1 MKLLLISCIF
11 ALNIFSIKTKELL
24 LVGFRKFTNETK
36 DNKIKF
42 SFDILFKKLES
53 FSNYEFL
60 YWNITISN
68 GTLDKNIEL
77 KCTEKAGKLYDD
89 LYYACENSIDLN
101 INNIQKINASKKF
114 LFSNKTMNFT
124 FDDEILESSKILE
137 SIDNIQNQT
146 GELDYSTFYL
156 KNISNSK
163 NSFTLYGNNAEN
175 LTGQEA
181 SFNSG
186 EEIYKLTIN
195 ENQINFVVNKY
206 IDEHLNGKICKI
218 ESSNKDKYI
227 LIYINETGIKDLAYY
242 VNPDSK
248 LFVEVIGAGNFT
260 QINKNN
266 ATANLYIRGSP
277 QLLKSLRRY
286 IKFTA
291 NAIYN
296 GRKLRN
302 LETQIINAIG
312 EKNDSQSN
320 EDIVVYNVNY
330 TGFPDSNFIALKPDN
345 NNFEFSDDEGF
356 ENPEKQITIGVNQ
369 NINLSDSNTELPEVI
384 KLKDSGEQVKYN
396 PSSFEIE
403 FNTIETLK
411 LSSNESIFRYPSQIG
426 SDVMEEINCILYN
439 RANIN
444 DYYKI
449 LCSTRKSI
457 HAILRDVSIIIKPQI
472 SSRLRILQ
480 TKNNNNKT
488 LLFPSN
494 ADEII
499 NYEYSA
505 KTHDYFRTSKSK
517 GLSAG
522 AIVAIILSSI
532 AALVA
537 VGLVFFFLRKNQ
549 TPPVIKNQP
558 DFNVINST
566 SNINN

>member
-1 MKLLLISCIF
+1 MKLLLISYIF
-11 ALNIFSIKTKELL
+11 SLCIFSIKTNDLL
-24 LVGFRKFTNETK
+24 LVGFSNFTNKTE
-36 DNKIKF
+36 NSKINF
-42 SFDILFKKLES
+42 SFDILFKKNQS
-53 FSNYEFL
+53 FSDYDPLFFNV
-60 YWNITISN
+60 TISN
-68 GTLDKNIEL
+68 GTIKKDIEL
-77 KCTEKAGKLYDD
+77 SCEKSNGKLIDD
-89 LYYACENSIDLN
+89 LNYTCKDSIDLDN
-101 INNIQKINASKKF
+101 ILTINASKKF
-114 LFSNKTMNFT
+114 LFSNGTMNFT

-146 GELDYSTFYL
+146 GELNYSTFYL
-156 KNISNSK
+156 KNIANSK
-163 NSFTLYGNNAEN
+163 NSFSLYGNIVEN
-175 LTGQEA
+175 LTGQVA

-186 EEIYKLTIN
+186 EEIYNLTIN
-195 ENQINFVVNKY
+195 ENQINFIANKY

-218 ESSNKDKYI
+218 ESSGEDKYI
-227 LIYINETGIKDLAYY
+227 LIYMNETGIKDLAYY

-266 ATANLYIRGSP
+266 AKGNLFLRGSP
-277 QLLKSLRRY
+277 ELLKSLRRY

-302 LETQIINAIG
+302 LENTQIINAIG
-312 EKNDSQSN
+312 EKNNTQSN
-320 EDIVVYNVNY
+320 ENIVVYNVNY
-330 TGFPDSNFIALKPDN
+330 TGFSDSSFIALKRA
-345 NNFEFSDDEGF
+345 NNFEFSDDKGF
-356 ENPEKQITIGVNQ
+356 ENPEKQITKGVNQ

-403 FNTIETLK
+403 FNTTETLK

-439 RANIN
+439 RININ

-488 LLFPSN
+488 LLFPSD

>member
-24 LVGFRKFTNETK
+24 LVGFRDFKNETK
-36 DNKIKF
+36 NNKINF

-77 KCTEKAGKLYDD
+77 KCTEKAGKLHDD
-89 LYYACENSIDLN
+89 LYYACENSIDL
-101 INNIQKINASKKF
+101 NNIQKINASKKF

-146 GELDYSTFYL
+146 GKLDYSTFYL
-156 KNISNSK
+156 KNIANSK
-163 NSFTLYGNNAEN
+163 NSFTLYGNIAEN
-175 LTGQEA
+175 LTGQVA

-195 ENQINFVVNKY
+195 ENQINFIANKY

-218 ESSNKDKYI
+218 EPSYEDKYI
-227 LIYINETGIKDLAYY
+227 LIYMNETGIKDLAYY

-266 ATANLYIRGSP
+266 AKGNLFLRGSP
-277 QLLKSLRRY
+277 ELLKSLRRY

-296 GRKLRN
+296 GRRLKN
-302 LETQIINAIG
+302 LEKTQIINAIG
-312 EKNDSQSN
+312 EKNNSQSN
-320 EDIVVYNVNY
+320 ENIVVYNVNY
-330 TGFPDSNFIALKPDN
+330 TDFTDSSFIALKPA
-345 NNFEFSDDEGF
+345 NNFNFSDDEGF
-356 ENPEKQITIGVNQ
+356 ENPEKQITKGVNQ

-384 KLKDSGEQVKYN
+384 KLKESGEQVKYN

-403 FNTIETLK
+403 FNTTETLK

-480 TKNNNNKT
+480 TNTNNYKT

-537 VGLVFFFLRKNQ
+537 VGLVFFFLRKKQ